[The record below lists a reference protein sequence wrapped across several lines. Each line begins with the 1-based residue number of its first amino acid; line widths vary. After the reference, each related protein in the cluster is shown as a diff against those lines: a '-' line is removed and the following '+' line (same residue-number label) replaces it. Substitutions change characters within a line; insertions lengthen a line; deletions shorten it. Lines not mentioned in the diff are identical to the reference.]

1 MVDKEMDSV
10 KNRVLPIV
18 LILLIVQIPTP
29 VHAATPAS
37 IQIDPH
43 NQSVSTD
50 QVVMFTAVVKDSSG
64 SVINEVVNW
73 SVSSG
78 TIDSSGM
85 FTPGQVG
92 QTIVTATSGNVNST
106 TTIDV
111 VAGRA
116 IGIQPNF
123 SITEVSI
130 DDYVELNATL
140 IDRVGNPVLGELTW
154 RCQNG
159 EIDYDNNTWKP
170 DVIGNATMRI
180 MYMEIEIQVT
190 FNVVPGIPESLDL
203 PFGLTV
209 QSGSTV
215 HVIPTAR
222 DAMGNE
228 VEISKAGTLT
238 WLVENGSISQT
249 GLYFGNTPGL
259 WNVTV
264 NSSSGAF
271 GNGVIRVL
279 PAQATGLDIEINSS
293 EIRTGSPVIISA
305 IRTDI
310 LGNSGEIML
319 PLSNWT
325 VPTGSLAM
333 DGNSVTWTP
342 SQVGEWTIAVTDQ
355 GFSTTIQVNVMQ
367 GVIDG
372 IEIHL
377 SEEELQSGE
386 SIIASLLAYDIAGNK
401 ISVNGAW
408 MLDSELGYENHNS
421 WLQLLPGPIGN
432 YSISATW
439 FDNETQ
445 IVHEIVTI
453 VEVIPGELS
462 RIILPESGT
471 RVTSDGVLDLIPLFE
486 DEYGNTL
493 HEVSVNWVIDGND
506 MTMEILLAGNK
517 WAPSK
522 LGMHEIRAMT
532 QGVFAITNIEVV
544 SGIARHIT
552 TDYDD
557 GINVA
562 SGEDIEITIST
573 LDVHGNSAL
582 ASNVEFEIE
591 DPEGIITPSSKGDG
605 IWTVEG
611 GEVGEWN
618 LRITSGSAT
627 HDIEVV
633 VSPGEAVRLLA
644 DIPAQNPEE
653 GSTMVVRIYAID
665 QVGNIVDVPSDEID
679 IQCTTGSVR
688 HLSGDTYEVAID
700 QSGPSQ
706 SCNFYW
712 NDLVAQRFF
721 DVEAVLFGGGLGDSN
736 TALTMVSII
745 IFLFI
750 SIMFVLMRRM
760 KGEGQDSQYWED
772 EHDYEENS
780 DETEVET
787 IDSEPEDSTNTERIT
802 EDSTVDSTE
811 DIRAKLTAE
820 AKRTGVMQAAPGT
833 EQGKTGWY
841 IDSTGEL
848 TSWLVSESGEWTRMS

>member
-1 MVDKEMDSV
+1 MDSV
-10 KNRVLPIV
+10 KNRVLPII

-29 VHAATPAS
+29 VQAATPAN
-37 IQIDPH
+37 IQIDSH
-43 NQSVSTD
+43 SQSVSTD

-64 SVINEVVNW
+64 SVIDEVVNW
-73 SVSSG
+73 SVNSG

-111 VAGRA
+111 IAGRA
-116 IGIQPNF
+116 IDIQPNI
-123 SITEVSI
+123 SLTEVSI

-140 IDRVGNPVLGELTW
+140 IDRVGNPVIGDLTW

-159 EIDYDNNTWKP
+159 EIDYQNNTWKP
-170 DVIGNATMRI
+170 DEVGNATMRI
-180 MYMEIEIQVT
+180 MYLELEIQIF
-190 FNVVPGIPESLDL
+190 FNVVAGIPESLEL
-203 PFGLTV
+203 PYGLTV
-209 QSGSTV
+209 QSGMTV
-215 HVIPTAR
+215 HIIPKVR
-222 DAMGNE
+222 DSMGNE

-238 WLVENGSISQT
+238 WAAENGSISPT
-249 GLYFGNTPGL
+249 GLYFGNSPGL
-259 WNVTV
+259 WNITV
-264 NSSSGAF
+264 NSSSGAS
-271 GNGVIRVL
+271 GKGLIRVL
-279 PAQATGLDIEINSS
+279 PAQATGLTIDINST
-293 EIRTGSPVIISA
+293 EVRTGSTIIISA

-310 LGNSGEIML
+310 LGNSGEVIL

-325 VPTGSLAM
+325 VTTGSLAM
-333 DGNSVTWTP
+333 DGDSVTWTP
-342 SQVGEWTIAVTDQ
+342 SLVGEWTIAVTDQ
-355 GFSTTIQVNVMQ
+355 GFSATIQVNVIQ
-367 GVIDG
+367 GLIVG
-372 IEIHL
+372 IEILL
-377 SEEELQSGE
+377 SEEELRSGD
-386 SIIASLLAYDIAGNK
+386 SIVASLSAYDTAGNSK
-401 ISVNGAW
+401 SVNGAW
-408 MLDSELGYENHNS
+408 VLDSELGSESKDS
-421 WLQLLPGPIGN
+421 WMQLQPGLIGN

-445 IVHEIVTI
+445 IVHQIEIV
-453 VEVIPGELS
+453 VEVTPGELS

-471 RVTSDGVLDLIPLFE
+471 RVTSDGVLDLLPLFE
-486 DEYGNTL
+486 DEYGNRL
-493 HEVSVNWVIDGND
+493 YGISVNWVVDDND
-506 MTMEILLAGNK
+506 ITTEIRLADNK

-522 LGMHEIRAMT
+522 LGMHELRAMA

-544 SGIARHIT
+544 AGIARHIT
-552 TDYDD
+552 TDYDE
-557 GINVA
+557 GIAVA
-562 SGEDIEITIST
+562 SGDDIDLTIST
-573 LDVHGNSAL
+573 LDVHGNIAL
-582 ASNVEFEIE
+582 ASNVDFEFD
-591 DPEGIITPSSKGDG
+591 DPEGVITPSSKGDG

-611 GEVGEWN
+611 GKVGEWN

-627 HDIEVV
+627 HDIDVA

-644 DIPAQNPEE
+644 DIPAQNPEV
-653 GSTMVVRIYAID
+653 GGTMVVRIYAID
-665 QVGNIVDVPSDEID
+665 QVGNRVEVPPSEVDM
-679 IQCTTGSVR
+679 QCTTGSVR
-688 HLSGDTYEVAID
+688 HLSSDTYEVTID

-721 DVEAVLFGGGLGDSN
+721 DVDAVLFGGGLGDSN

-772 EHDYEENS
+772 EDEHDYEESS
-780 DETEVET
+780 DETEIET
-787 IDSEPEDSTNTERIT
+787 IEIEPGDSTETESIT
-802 EDSTVDSTE
+802 EKDSTENSNE

-848 TSWLVSESGEWTRMS
+848 TSWLVSESGEWTRIS

>member
-1 MVDKEMDSV
+1 
-10 KNRVLPIV
+10 
-18 LILLIVQIPTP
+18 
-29 VHAATPAS
+29 
-37 IQIDPH
+37 
-43 NQSVSTD
+43 
-50 QVVMFTAVVKDSSG
+50 MFTAVVKDSSG

-140 IDRVGNPVLGELTW
+140 IDRVGNPVLGQLTW

-401 ISVNGAW
+401 ISVN
-408 MLDSELGYENHNS
+408 
-421 WLQLLPGPIGN
+421 
-432 YSISATW
+432 
-439 FDNETQ
+439 
-445 IVHEIVTI
+445 
-453 VEVIPGELS
+453 
-462 RIILPESGT
+462 
-471 RVTSDGVLDLIPLFE
+471 
-486 DEYGNTL
+486 
-493 HEVSVNWVIDGND
+493 
-506 MTMEILLAGNK
+506 
-517 WAPSK
+517 
-522 LGMHEIRAMT
+522 
-532 QGVFAITNIEVV
+532 
-544 SGIARHIT
+544 
-552 TDYDD
+552 
-557 GINVA
+557 
-562 SGEDIEITIST
+562 
-573 LDVHGNSAL
+573 
-582 ASNVEFEIE
+582 
-591 DPEGIITPSSKGDG
+591 
-605 IWTVEG
+605 
-611 GEVGEWN
+611 
-618 LRITSGSAT
+618 
-627 HDIEVV
+627 
-633 VSPGEAVRLLA
+633 
-644 DIPAQNPEE
+644 
-653 GSTMVVRIYAID
+653 
-665 QVGNIVDVPSDEID
+665 
-679 IQCTTGSVR
+679 
-688 HLSGDTYEVAID
+688 
-700 QSGPSQ
+700 
-706 SCNFYW
+706 
-712 NDLVAQRFF
+712 
-721 DVEAVLFGGGLGDSN
+721 
-736 TALTMVSII
+736 
-745 IFLFI
+745 
-750 SIMFVLMRRM
+750 
-760 KGEGQDSQYWED
+760 
-772 EHDYEENS
+772 
-780 DETEVET
+780 
-787 IDSEPEDSTNTERIT
+787 
-802 EDSTVDSTE
+802 
-811 DIRAKLTAE
+811 
-820 AKRTGVMQAAPGT
+820 
-833 EQGKTGWY
+833 
-841 IDSTGEL
+841 
-848 TSWLVSESGEWTRMS
+848 